1 MGGRQVAEAA
11 LLSRAPRIYA
21 AATAAAGCSPTGC
34 RSPLPRHA
42 RQAVV
47 VGVRVTLTMVHPLWL
62 ARRPPSGC
70 RLPLC
75 RRLLPALAAA
85 SPWRRALPARPG
97 RPGSLAESLPPL
109 ARSPAQV
116 PVCGGPG
123 AVVLRG
129 HERSREGGDV
139 PLHNPQRGRGWRGRR
154 ATGGWGG
161 PLQGVWHHRRGATAT
176 PAQCLAAQG
185 DAGKCSQMPS
195 RCAELAPRSPRPRRR
210 LEPGWPR
217 SHPRTAQWCH
227 SRRGC
232 AHTRAG
238 PTAHPHA
245 GDTRTTTASPRG
257 AWQPL
262 PVLDGLPAAAGGKA
276 RFLGRALLNRADT
289 AAIGRVEVSC
299 QATAWELP
307 AASEGVHGVTE
318 AEGQTLA
325 CLADGHRSPERPGH

>member
-1 MGGRQVAEAA
+1 MPEAA
-11 LLSRAPRIYA
+11 LLSRAPRIH
-21 AATAAAGCSPTGC
+21 AATAAAAGRSPTEC

-42 RQAVV
+42 WQAVV

-109 ARSPAQV
+109 ARSLA
-116 PVCGGPG
+116 GSGPG
-123 AVVLRG
+123 VWGA
-129 HERSREGGDV
+129 
-139 PLHNPQRGRGWRGRR
+139 RGRR
-154 ATGGWGG
+154 AEG
-161 PLQGVWHHRRGATAT
+161 PRAEPGKRGRASPQ
-176 PAQCLAAQG
+176 PA
-185 DAGKCSQMPS
+185 AGKG
-195 RCAELAPRSPRPRRR
+195 LARQEGYWGLRGDPCRVSGITGRQP
-210 LEPGWPR
+210 WPR
-217 SHPRTAQWCH
+217 QRNAWLPKGTQESAPKCPPAVPSSYSAAPGRSAGWSQAGPAPTWGQRSGVTHTGDVHTPGRGPRHT
-227 SRRGC
+227 
-232 AHTRAG
+232 HTR
-238 PTAHPHA
+238 
-245 GDTRTTTASPRG
+245 DTRTTTASPRG

-276 RFLGRALLNRADT
+276 RFLGRAPLNRADT

-299 QATAWELP
+299 QATARELP
-307 AASEGVHGVTE
+307 AASEGVRGVTE

-325 CLADGHRSPERPGH
+325 CLADGHRSPGRPGHRPW